1 LEYGAAVWTNKEWK
15 EGERVQREMGRRI
28 LRCHGKTTNEAVLGE
43 LGWWKLQ
50 TRRAFLKLKYW
61 IKLSLMDN
69 SRLVRKVYLMS
80 RDAYLNQ
87 RKKNWSYGVHALI
100 IKYELRELWRDEN
113 RIKHPAALPHNEHT
127 ERRLR
132 KYWERMLFKKIQEV
146 EEREWK
152 EEMER
157 KPKLRTYRSFK
168 RNLELERYLLSEK
181 EKKQVGTC

>member
-1 LEYGAAVWTNKEWK
+1 MELDTRLSQKEFKKRICSKVSRVWRMGMRYRSLTVKASINLYEALVRSVLEYGAAVWTNKEWK

-61 IKLSLMDN
+61 IKLSLMDD

-87 RKKNWSYGVHALI
+87 RK
-100 IKYELRELWRDEN
+100 
-113 RIKHPAALPHNEHT
+113 RIMDVT
-127 ERRLR
+127 VFMR
-132 KYWERMLFKKIQEV
+132 
-146 EEREWK
+146 
-152 EEMER
+152 
-157 KPKLRTYRSFK
+157 
-168 RNLELERYLLSEK
+168 
-181 EKKQVGTC
+181 